1 MSTACQPSHFHFDRL
16 VAPGPR
22 LPWIKK
28 WLLDEVWSRENYQ
41 KLKPVDF
48 LHRGESAV
56 NDFEQLLAAAADRSY
71 SELLSGPDQGKGLLD
86 ALSSPDSV
94 VVVFDGLS
102 LREIPM
108 LLGLAEQSG
117 LKMSRT
123 DVSLAAVPC
132 ETMDFIDRELPCGRI
147 APSQL
152 PGRKEL
158 KERGIAA
165 VYNSN
170 YTQGITA
177 NHEGTAL
184 LVWSAFPD
192 LTYRDSGARF
202 DSHFENIHT
211 MFETAWMNIVQ
222 RIKGKARIVITSDH
236 GYIFFGAGMDF
247 PRQPSELMDLN
258 LYFGNDRH
266 VSLTEKPYPPVSDDV
281 YRDSSRQVA
290 LIKGRVKTRSTGE
303 AAAKLYK
310 HGGLSLMEMLV
321 PWIELEKNP

>member
-1 MSTACQPSHFHFDRL
+1 MSIACQPSHFHFERL

-56 NDFEQLLAAAADRSY
+56 NDFEQLLAAAADRTY
-71 SELLSGPDQGKGLLD
+71 GEMLSGPDPGKCLLD
-86 ALSSPDSV
+86 ALSSPDSA

-117 LKMSRT
+117 LKISRT

-132 ETMDFIDRELPCGRI
+132 ETMDFIGRELPCGRI
-147 APSQL
+147 APVQL

-165 VYNSN
+165 VYNGN
-170 YTQGITA
+170 YTQGIPT

-192 LTYRDSGARF
+192 LTYRDSGAKF
-202 DSHFENIHT
+202 DSHFENIHA
-211 MFETAWMNIVQ
+211 MFETAWMNTVQ

-247 PRQPSELMDLN
+247 PRQQTEVKDLN
-258 LYFGNDRH
+258 AYFGNDRH
-266 VSLTEKPYPPVSDDV
+266 VSLTEKPDPPVSDDV

-310 HGGLSLMEMLV
+310 HGGLSLMEMLT
-321 PWIELEKNP
+321 PWIELEAS